1 MFNPLQIMQMFN
13 QLKSNQNPMQLM
25 QQLMGN
31 DPRFQR
37 AVEMMNG
44 RTPEEMEQVLKN
56 VCQQQGL
63 DYNQLKAMLPIKF

>member
-1 MFNPLQIMQMFN
+1 
-13 QLKSNQNPMQLM
+13 
-25 QQLMGN
+25 MGN